1 MSWLF
6 SQALV
11 EAFSEANSLDGEPFA
26 PSNGTPTPPACL
38 WRDKT
43 TDAWPR
49 FPSGMTCK
57 PLTDDHGGALLKWF
71 LAASHAPT
79 YPSPAKERAST
90 ARHPACGSTWP
101 ESLAKF
107 DPNTSSWRTAQR
119 LLFEDSTESLETFP
133 RWGFMRDGELWAL
146 STPEHLTGETES
158 GLLPTARA
166 TDGAKGSRT
175 AEGAQKE
182 WARGRNK
189 DLGMIAVMWPT
200 PCASEARQGYQNR
213 NNGKKGSQKSL
224 STIVIDAEK
233 FATPQARDFR
243 TGQQSRWDNPQRTR
257 NLNDQIGGQLNP
269 TWVDWLMGWPIEWTD
284 CAASATDKFR
294 QWCASHGVSL
304 ADPKQQ
310 LAA

>member
-11 EAFSEANSLDGEPFA
+11 EAFSEAHSLDGAPFA
-26 PSNGTPTPPACL
+26 PSNGTPMPPAFL
-38 WRDKT
+38 WRGKT

-49 FPSGMTCK
+49 FPSSMTCSI
-57 PLTDDHGGALLKWF
+57 LTDDHGEALLKWF
-71 LAASHAPT
+71 RAGFLAPT
-79 YPSPAKERAST
+79 YPSPAKEPAST

-133 RWGFMRDGELWAL
+133 RWGLMRDGELWAL
-146 STPEHLTGETES
+146 STPEPLTNENAS
-158 GLLPTARA
+158 GLWPTPVA
-166 TDGAKGSRT
+166 DGDRKT
-175 AEGAQKE
+175 NYAQ
-182 WARGRNK
+182 GGTS
-189 DLGMIAVMWPT
+189 LGYAVRMWPT

-213 NNGKKGSQKSL
+213 NRGKKGSQESL
-224 STIVIDAEK
+224 STVI
-233 FATPQARDFR
+233 Q
-243 TGQQSRWDNPQRTR
+243 
-257 NLNDQIGGQLNP
+257 GGPADKVGGALSP

-294 QWCASHGVSL
+294 QWCASHGIS
-304 ADPKQQ
+304 
-310 LAA
+310 